1 MATRIYAVQAGNV
14 FRLVEAST
22 KNAALRHVAKDL
34 ITVEV
39 ANQKTLVGA
48 MTDGIKVEQAGDE
61 PTAEGENSAE

>member
-1 MATRIYAVQAGNV
+1 MSTRIYAVQAGDI

-39 ANQKTLVGA
+39 ATQKTLVGA
-48 MTDGIKVEQAGDE
+48 MTDGIKVEQAGAEE
-61 PTAEGENSAE
+61 PAAAE

>member
-1 MATRIYAVQAGNV
+1 MSTRIYAVQAGEI

-39 ANQKTLVGA
+39 ATQKTLVGA
-48 MTDGIKVEQAGDE
+48 MTDGIKVEQAGAEE
-61 PTAEGENSAE
+61 PAAAE